1 MLLQHELKTS
11 VCTDFSS
18 SLELSQTSDFYNS
31 TETWMMLCKISISK
45 HIPNMFMSRRE
56 LSLLSPLLVSTARQQ
71 ILCFYAFFY
80 QSINE

>member
-31 TETWMMLCKISISK
+31 TETWMMLCKTSISK
-45 HIPNMFMSRRE
+45 HIRNMSRRE